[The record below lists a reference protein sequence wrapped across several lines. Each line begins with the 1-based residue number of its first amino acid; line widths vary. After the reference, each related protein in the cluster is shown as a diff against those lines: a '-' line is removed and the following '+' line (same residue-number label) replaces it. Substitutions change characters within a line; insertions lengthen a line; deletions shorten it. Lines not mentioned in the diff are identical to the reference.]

1 MQDGEAED
9 KAGQPVESKEVPAN
23 QTGPPRTRDRAAC
36 PLNKLSVRL
45 LDTYNNINQRYY
57 AKKGLEAKKKK
68 KKRARDKSKA
78 YDYQVVE
85 GAHIGENDRYK
96 IDKEIGKGSFGK
108 VVRAFDTVDKEWVA
122 IKIVKKK
129 TAFLR
134 QAETEI
140 KILQAL
146 QEQKLGE
153 EAPKVVRMK
162 NFFKHEKHQC
172 LVFELLYRNLYE
184 LLIDTQYKGVSLN
197 LVRKFGK
204 QILQTLGFLRRRSV
218 IHCDLKPEN
227 VLMRL
232 KNRSHIKVIDFGSAC
247 FASEKAFT
255 YIQSRFY
262 RAPEVLLGIE
272 YSFPI
277 DMWSLGC
284 MLVEMHTGKPLF
296 PGRNEQDQMCKQVE
310 VLGMP
315 PDWMI
320 ETGKYGIKHFTK
332 QRDHQ
337 SGQIQWVSPAQ
348 PRKLTFAKIM
358 EEARRLNTGKRG
370 HSDLD
375 YARFE
380 NLLKGMLAYDW
391 RERINPDDAL
401 RHSFFRSMADSC
413 TSTEVS
419 YLSRG
424 DRGDRGD
431 GKSQPVGSAATAT
444 QVTQTSQ
451 SSNCHVATSTNHI
464 LATQPYYTPST
475 PPTTRSEPVMQNA
488 STSMDVEKKEE
499 GAATR
504 LAKMDLTGQGE
515 AKLLGGAEPSR
526 VLSTTSA
533 AKARPPQ
540 HRTAGTQSSS
550 APTRHSYIN
559 SHADYIPPGGSVVL
573 NGTVP
578 AGVRAGPDSGGT
590 LLFNNCEAPGRARGG
605 VGVQGVV
612 RHRGSSME
620 ADSNSKKASPVE
632 MCI

>member
-232 KNRSHIKVIDFGSAC
+232 KNRSHIKVNPLSSLFQFKGYTVD
-247 FASEKAFT
+247 ET
-255 YIQSRFY
+255 D
-262 RAPEVLLGIE
+262 EV
-272 YSFPI
+272 YS
-277 DMWSLGC
+277 
-284 MLVEMHTGKPLF
+284 
-296 PGRNEQDQMCKQVE
+296 
-310 VLGMP
+310 
-315 PDWMI
+315 
-320 ETGKYGIKHFTK
+320 
-332 QRDHQ
+332 
-337 SGQIQWVSPAQ
+337 
-348 PRKLTFAKIM
+348 
-358 EEARRLNTGKRG
+358 
-370 HSDLD
+370 
-375 YARFE
+375 
-380 NLLKGMLAYDW
+380 
-391 RERINPDDAL
+391 
-401 RHSFFRSMADSC
+401 
-413 TSTEVS
+413 
-419 YLSRG
+419 G
-424 DRGDRGD
+424 D
-431 GKSQPVGSAATAT
+431 
-444 QVTQTSQ
+444 
-451 SSNCHVATSTNHI
+451 
-464 LATQPYYTPST
+464 
-475 PPTTRSEPVMQNA
+475 
-488 STSMDVEKKEE
+488 
-499 GAATR
+499 
-504 LAKMDLTGQGE
+504 
-515 AKLLGGAEPSR
+515 
-526 VLSTTSA
+526 
-533 AKARPPQ
+533 
-540 HRTAGTQSSS
+540 
-550 APTRHSYIN
+550 
-559 SHADYIPPGGSVVL
+559 
-573 NGTVP
+573 
-578 AGVRAGPDSGGT
+578 
-590 LLFNNCEAPGRARGG
+590 
-605 VGVQGVV
+605 
-612 RHRGSSME
+612 
-620 ADSNSKKASPVE
+620 
-632 MCI
+632 

>member
-1 MQDGEAED
+1 
-9 KAGQPVESKEVPAN
+9 
-23 QTGPPRTRDRAAC
+23 
-36 PLNKLSVRL
+36 
-45 LDTYNNINQRYY
+45 
-57 AKKGLEAKKKK
+57 
-68 KKRARDKSKA
+68 
-78 YDYQVVE
+78 
-85 GAHIGENDRYK
+85 
-96 IDKEIGKGSFGK
+96 
-108 VVRAFDTVDKEWVA
+108 
-122 IKIVKKK
+122 
-129 TAFLR
+129 
-134 QAETEI
+134 
-140 KILQAL
+140 
-146 QEQKLGE
+146 
-153 EAPKVVRMK
+153 
-162 NFFKHEKHQC
+162 
-172 LVFELLYRNLYE
+172 
-184 LLIDTQYKGVSLN
+184 
-197 LVRKFGK
+197 
-204 QILQTLGFLRRRSV
+204 
-218 IHCDLKPEN
+218 
-227 VLMRL
+227 
-232 KNRSHIKVIDFGSAC
+232 VIDFGSAC

>member
-1 MQDGEAED
+1 MMQGGEVQAAAAPD
-9 KAGQPVESKEVPAN
+9 DTKRGQISEQMPAAN
-23 QTGPPRTRDRAAC
+23 AHSSSRERGRNTC

-57 AKKGLEAKKKK
+57 AQKGREAKKK
-68 KKRARDKSKA
+68 KKRARYNSKE

-85 GAHIGENDRYK
+85 GAYLGEKNRYK

-108 VVRAFDTVDKEWVA
+108 VVRAYDSIEKEWVA

-129 TAFLR
+129 KAFLR

-140 KILQAL
+140 RILKAL
-146 QEQKLGE
+146 QDQTNGE
-153 EAPKVVRMK
+153 EPPKIVAMK
-162 NFFKHEKHQC
+162 HYFKHEKHQC

-184 LLIDTQYKGVSLN
+184 LLIDTQHKGVSLN

-204 QILQTLGFLRRRSV
+204 QILQTLNFLRKRGV

-272 YSFPI
+272 YSYPI

-296 PGRNEQDQMCKQVE
+296 PGRNEQDQVCKQVE
-310 VLGMP
+310 VLGVP

-320 ETGKYGIKHFTK
+320 ESGKYGSKHFTK
-332 QRDHQ
+332 QRD
-337 SGQIQWVSPAQ
+337 GNGKVRWVSSSTPF
-348 PRKLTFAKIM
+348 KHKFNEIM

-370 HSDLD
+370 HGEQD

-380 NLLKGMLAYDW
+380 NLLKSLLAYDF
-391 RERINPDDAL
+391 RERITPEIAL
-401 RHSFFRSMADSC
+401 RHHFFCSFTDSC

-424 DRGDRGD
+424 DR
-431 GKSQPVGSAATAT
+431 KST
-444 QVTQTSQ
+444 QNSVD
-451 SSNCHVATSTNHI
+451 
-464 LATQPYYTPST
+464 
-475 PPTTRSEPVMQNA
+475 
-488 STSMDVEKKEE
+488 STSVAIVDGQQDRPML
-499 GAATR
+499 AASSRQPNTNQFTMIQKQGR
-504 LAKMDLTGQGE
+504 LA
-515 AKLLGGAEPSR
+515 S
-526 VLSTTSA
+526 
-533 AKARPPQ
+533 
-540 HRTAGTQSSS
+540 
-550 APTRHSYIN
+550 
-559 SHADYIPPGGSVVL
+559 
-573 NGTVP
+573 
-578 AGVRAGPDSGGT
+578 
-590 LLFNNCEAPGRARGG
+590 
-605 VGVQGVV
+605 
-612 RHRGSSME
+612 SSME
-620 ADSNSKKASPVE
+620 VEIKEVENNTSSSSGMQVDIPARNTVGSQTPSFSTTRQGLDIDSQKRAEPPARTAANWSSSRNYEAHHAAELTMHNGIRSTSCNSGTMEPDSKSASPMV
-632 MCI
+632 I